1 MHKIHIQ
8 FAVDKTTS
16 PTAAKLRQWA
26 KLALTEIDGDA
37 SLTLRLVSSDEIHLA
52 NRQFRH
58 KDKPTNVISFPN
70 DAEMGEDTDYLG
82 DILLCPGIL
91 NEEAKAQGKTQ
102 EAHWAHL
109 VIHSILHLL
118 GHDHHT
124 EAEAKRMETIEI
136 RLLSTLGYT
145 NPYFI

>member
-26 KLALTEIDGDA
+26 KLALTEIETDVA
-37 SLTLRLVSSDEIHLA
+37 LTLRLVSADEIQAA

-58 KDKPTNVISFPN
+58 KNKPTNVISFPN
-70 DAEMGEDTDYLG
+70 ENTFEEEILYLG
-82 DILLCPGIL
+82 DILLCPGVL
-91 NEEAKAQGKTQ
+91 NHEAKTQGKKQ

-109 VIHSILHLL
+109 VIHSVLHLL

-124 EAEAKRMETIEI
+124 KTEAKRMEAIEI
-136 RLLSTLGYT
+136 RLLETLGYT